1 MRFGRTLTGPSAR
14 LTLVMSALFCCNGV
28 TLPYLARWLEET
40 HALTGL
46 EIAAIVASAQ
56 LTRVIA
62 GPLIAAW
69 ADGFNDKR
77 VPLQMLSVAAL
88 ALYVVFFN
96 AQGFLALLVTGFV
109 AQTVAQA
116 ITPLVEGAL
125 LRVSAQGG
133 MPYGLARGIGSIA
146 FILGNVGGATL
157 VGRFGVEA
165 AVIWALASL
174 AATAV
179 SAVFALSPDPVDHG
193 AAPTGFRGRLKDGLA
208 LFRKPAFAVPVIA
221 ASLIQCAHAFYYGFS
236 TLVWTK
242 QGFSDP
248 VIGWIWAFGVIVEV
262 GLLLALPRFER
273 RFSPEALI
281 AMGGV
286 ASLVRWTVLAFLP
299 SAWIVWPLQALH
311 ALTFAAVHVG
321 ALRLVQREAPPA
333 IAGVAQTLYAAL
345 ASGTLAGLAML
356 LAGALYDGVGAWGYL
371 AMAALA
377 AAGVFM
383 MIFARHGRAPPARES
398 GATSSQGT

>member
-1 MRFGRTLTGPSAR
+1 MRLGRAITGPSAR

-28 TLPYLARWLEET
+28 MLPYLARWLEET
-40 HALTGL
+40 HALTGI

-62 GPLIAAW
+62 GPLIASW
-69 ADGFNDKR
+69 ADGFSDR
-77 VPLQMLSVAAL
+77 RAPLRYLSVASL
-88 ALYVVFFN
+88 ALYFVFFN
-96 AQGFLALLVTGFV
+96 AEGFLALLVTGFL
-109 AQTVAQA
+109 AQTAAQA

-125 LRVSAQGG
+125 LRVSAHGG
-133 MPYGLARGIGSIA
+133 MSYGLARGIGSIA
-146 FILGNVGGATL
+146 FIVGNVGGAML

-165 AVIWALASL
+165 AAIWALASMG
-174 AATAV
+174 ATAI
-179 SAVFALSPDPVDHG
+179 SALFALSPDPAEAG
-193 AAPTGFRGRLKDGLA
+193 PAPSGFRGRLKEGLA
-208 LFRKPAFAVPVIA
+208 LFRKPSFAGPVIA

-236 TLVWTK
+236 TLVWTR

-248 VIGWIWAFGVIVEV
+248 VIGWLWGFGVIVEV

-281 AMGGV
+281 TLGGL
-286 ASLVRWTVLAFLP
+286 ASLARWTVLAFLP
-299 SAWIVWPLQALH
+299 PAWIVWPLQALH

-321 ALRLVQREAPPA
+321 ALRLVQREAPPH

-356 LAGALYDGVGAWGYL
+356 LAGALYDGAGAWGYL
-371 AMAALA
+371 AMSALA
-377 AAGVFM
+377 SAGVAVM
-383 MIFARHGRAPPARES
+383 VFASHGRKT
-398 GATSSQGT
+398 ATRGT

>member
-1 MRFGRTLTGPSAR
+1 MRLSRATTGPSAR
-14 LTLVMSALFCCNGV
+14 LTLVMSALFCCNGI
-28 TLPYLARWLEET
+28 TLPYLGRWLEET
-40 HALTGL
+40 HGL
-46 EIAAIVASAQ
+46 SGVEIAAIVASAQ

-62 GPLIAAW
+62 GPLIASW
-69 ADGFNDKR
+69 ADGFKDR
-77 VPLQMLSVAAL
+77 RTPLRLLAIVSVV
-88 ALYVVFFN
+88 LYFVFFN
-96 AQGFLALLVTGFV
+96 AQGFLALLLTGFL
-109 AQTVAQA
+109 AQTAAQA

-125 LRVSAQGG
+125 LRVSGRGG
-133 MPYGLARGIGSIA
+133 LSYGVARGIGSIA

-174 AATAV
+174 GAAAL
-179 SAVFALSPDPVDHG
+179 SAVFALSPDLVDQG
-193 AAPTGFRGRLKDGLA
+193 PTPSGFRGRLKEGLA
-208 LFRKPAFAVPVIA
+208 LFRKPSFAGPVAA

-248 VIGWIWAFGVIVEV
+248 IIGWLWGFGVIVEV
-262 GLLLALPRFER
+262 GLLLTLPRFER

-281 AMGGV
+281 TIGGF
-286 ASLVRWTVLAFLP
+286 ASVVRWTALAFLP
-299 SAWIVWPLQALH
+299 PAWIVWPLQALH
-311 ALTFAAVHVG
+311 ALSFAAVHVG
-321 ALRLVQREAPPA
+321 ALRLVQREAPLV

-371 AMAALA
+371 AMAILA
-377 AAGVFM
+377 AAGVLM
-383 MIFARHGRAPPARES
+383 MQFASRGRVAPAR
-398 GATSSQGT
+398 GT